1 MNNIGIW
8 AVTPNGVRLAQRL
21 ARFFPRSA
29 LYLSAALDL
38 FPEALPAERFERL
51 ATAVTRHFTRHDG
64 HLFIMSTGIVVR
76 MIAPLLQH
84 KSVDPA
90 VVVLDELGIHAVS
103 LLAGHIGGANA
114 LARRAAEAVDAVPVI
129 TTATDLNRLPAVDT
143 LACELGLAIENPDA
157 VKHVGMAFLK
167 GRPVRLHD
175 PYGLIRNH
183 LPPET
188 LVPDT
193 RTDDGEDVFPSGNP
207 IPEGPGI
214 YVDDRVVDLPPQV
227 LILRPRSLAV
237 GMGCNRDTEMS
248 EMHRLLTETLDRH
261 RLSLLSVSTLASVD
275 IKRDE
280 TGLIA
285 LGESL
290 GIPLVF
296 FDREALG
303 RVRTIAT
310 PSAMVE
316 KHIGVKSVCEAA
328 AILAAR
334 NGALIVPKQIT
345 PNVTAAVARRSSMS
359 SVSAPGVRTTSVDGP
374 TTFSSGSRPSPDTPP
389 TST

>member
-1 MNNIGIW
+1 MNSIGIW

-21 ARFFPRSA
+21 AKAFPQST
-29 LYLSAALDL
+29 LYLSAALDP
-38 FPEALPAERFERL
+38 FPDARPVERFECL
-51 ATAVTRHFTRHDG
+51 KAAVCRYFTRHDG

-76 MIAPLLQH
+76 MIAPILRH
-84 KSVDPA
+84 KSIDPA

-103 LLAGHIGGANA
+103 LLSGHIGGANA
-114 LARRAAEAVDAVPVI
+114 LARQAAKVIDAVPVI

-143 LACELGLAIENPDA
+143 LACELGLVIENPGA
-157 VKHVGMAFLK
+157 IKHVSMAFLK
-167 GRPVRLHD
+167 GRTVRLHD
-175 PYGLIRNH
+175 PYDLMRNR
-183 LPPET
+183 LPPE
-188 LVPDT
+188 L
-193 RTDDGEDVFPSGNP
+193 RRDDGKGALPSVNP

-214 YVDDRVVDLPPQV
+214 YIDDRVVDLPPRV

-237 GMGCNRDTEMS
+237 GMGCNRDTGMPEMR
-248 EMHRLLTETLDRH
+248 HLLVKTLDRF

-275 IKRDE
+275 IKQDE

-285 LGESL
+285 LGKSL

-303 RVRTIAT
+303 QVRTIAT

-334 NGALIVPKQIT
+334 NGALIVPKQRT
-345 PNVTAAVARRSSMS
+345 KNVTAAVARRSSMS
-359 SVSAPGVRTTSVDGP
+359 SASAPAVRTTSVDGP
-374 TTFSSGSRPSPDTPP
+374 TTCSARFRPSPDIPP